1 MFLPMKTHI
10 IVTLIGP
17 DRTGLVDALS
27 SAIASHGANW
37 LDSRMSRL
45 CGHFAGIL
53 HVEVDSDKQHDLD
66 QALLAIDGLDVT
78 IEAMD
83 SCPVPDAHRILHLEV
98 IGNDRPGI
106 VKDVSQV
113 IASLGV
119 NVEEPETE
127 LSSAPMSGEDLF
139 KATARLAVPEE
150 TPVDALNDA
159 LEALGDDFLVTLT
172 QIVR

>member
-1 MFLPMKTHI
+1 MVLAMKTHI

-27 SAIASHGANW
+27 SAIAEHGANW

-53 HVEVDSDKQHDLD
+53 HVEVNTDKQDALD

-78 IEAMD
+78 IEAMET
-83 SCPVPDAHRILHLEV
+83 CPVPDAHRILHLEV
-98 IGNDRPGI
+98 VAHDRPGI

-119 NVEEPETE
+119 NVEELETE
-127 LSSAPMSGEDLF
+127 LTSAPMSGEDLF
-139 KATARLAVPEE
+139 KATARLAVPED
-150 TPVDALNDA
+150 TAIDALNDA
-159 LEALGDDFLVTLT
+159 LEALGDDFQVALT
-172 QIVR
+172 QTVR